1 MFKNYLI
8 QNLLLT
14 FLLGGLA
21 GIVYKTALHGYY
33 TVFVPVALVLS
44 LAINLGGYQMALR
57 KKNVD
62 KQLLVILIQSFSL
75 RFFTYIALVV
85 IFLLRTPDHAIRLC
99 FVCALFVMYVL
110 YTLVEVRG
118 MASMLHGKSTSGK
131 S

>member
-44 LAINLGGYQMALR
+44 LAINLLKDEKGGETLFSPPGIGLIFQFGRSRITSY
-57 KKNVD
+57 NVCYT
-62 KQLLVILIQSFSL
+62 K
-75 RFFTYIALVV
+75 
-85 IFLLRTPDHAIRLC
+85 LLRA
-99 FVCALFVMYVL
+99 
-110 YTLVEVRG
+110 
-118 MASMLHGKSTSGK
+118 
-131 S
+131 